1 MKVLIYHFFPTPFV
15 VRAIE
20 IDSPLLFGG
29 NSMTEKKLLHLQ
41 GLIENGQ
48 ADKFYSWSSWR
59 KVRDKVFKLDNYEC
73 QVCKAKGRYSR
84 AVIVHHIKHLKDR
97 PDLALDIYDAQT
109 GERQLV
115 SVCKSCHEALHPES
129 MVGIEIR
136 SEPVTV
142 ERWD

>member
-1 MKVLIYHFFPTPFV
+1 M
-15 VRAIE
+15 RAIE

-29 NSMTEKKLLHLQ
+29 NGMTEKQLLHLQ
-41 GLIENGQ
+41 GLIESGQ
-48 ADKFYSWSSWR
+48 ADKFYSWSSWH

-115 SVCKSCHEALHPES
+115 SVCKSCHEELHPES
-129 MVGIEIR
+129 MVGACVR